1 LNRTGKITDPCG
13 TPAGHDQYVDRLVV
27 TFARKLLPHPQAPR
41 NQRQR
46 AAEFSVYM
54 ILLCQEEDV
63 RRDYF
68 DVLKYIMVHD
78 SSKGYIVNC
87 KLT

>member
-1 LNRTGKITDPCG
+1 
-13 TPAGHDQYVDRLVV
+13 
-27 TFARKLLPHPQAPR
+27 
-41 NQRQR
+41 
-46 AAEFSVYM
+46 M
-54 ILLCQEEDV
+54 ILLCQEGDV

-68 DVLKYIMVHD
+68 DVLRYIMVHD